1 MYNLLIFINFVLI
14 SSGKTKFSM
23 ASFTLYNCFLIL
35 FLGQG
40 VGDDPSV
47 GGVERGSSL
56 RDEVE
61 SREMRA
67 EDVVEDDEFVPQS
80 SHYEDSSNDND
91 RSAQEL
97 NFSLTQALFWTL
109 FRNDLQLGVGET
121 LSFSQNS
128 LSFSENSLGFS

>member
-1 MYNLLIFINFVLI
+1 MKSN
-14 SSGKTKFSM
+14 S
-23 ASFTLYNCFLIL
+23 
-35 FLGQG
+35 GQG

-47 GGVERGSSL
+47 GGVERGSSSL

-91 RSAQEL
+91 RSAPKNSIFPSLRLFFGHFSATIFNSEL
-97 NFSLTQALFWTL
+97 AKP
-109 FRNDLQLGVGET
+109 
-121 LSFSQNS
+121 
-128 LSFSENSLGFS
+128 

>member
-1 MYNLLIFINFVLI
+1 M
-14 SSGKTKFSM
+14 
-23 ASFTLYNCFLIL
+23 
-35 FLGQG
+35 
-40 VGDDPSV
+40 
-47 GGVERGSSL
+47 GGVERGSSGL

-121 LSFSQNS
+121 LVFSQIPLVS
-128 LSFSENSLGFS
+128 VKIAEVYKESFEFIINM

>member
-1 MYNLLIFINFVLI
+1 M
-14 SSGKTKFSM
+14 
-23 ASFTLYNCFLIL
+23 
-35 FLGQG
+35 
-40 VGDDPSV
+40 

-91 RSAQEL
+91 RSAQEV
-97 NFSLTQALFWTL
+97 NFLCFPYLFHWCA
-109 FRNDLQLGVGET
+109 NQ
-121 LSFSQNS
+121 
-128 LSFSENSLGFS
+128 

>member
-1 MYNLLIFINFVLI
+1 M
-14 SSGKTKFSM
+14 
-23 ASFTLYNCFLIL
+23 
-35 FLGQG
+35 
-40 VGDDPSV
+40 

-91 RSAQEL
+91 RSAPTNSIFPFPFLIKKINYFTRVQINDFRE
-97 NFSLTQALFWTL
+97 NAALFH
-109 FRNDLQLGVGET
+109 
-121 LSFSQNS
+121 SC
-128 LSFSENSLGFS
+128 